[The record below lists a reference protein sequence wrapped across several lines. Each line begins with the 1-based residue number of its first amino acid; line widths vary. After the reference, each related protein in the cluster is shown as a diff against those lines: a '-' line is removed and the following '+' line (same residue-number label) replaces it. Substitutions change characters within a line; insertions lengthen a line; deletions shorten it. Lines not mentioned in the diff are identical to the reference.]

1 MNELVGA
8 LIEIYCGNVGA
19 EYLHIENEQQK
30 KWLKNKIEGNIIL
43 YVLFSQIW
51 MQFKFDSIFVSI
63 INSCKELILNLS
75 QRNLWLYIRFISVSQ
90 YMFDDVFSIIAK
102 FILISKLNFPP
113 WILSS
118 HHFPNFLN
126 FFRMAYFLLLGEYGA
141 SGWSQG
147 SKTEQIGQYKTLLR
161 CDYTARFLNYKFRNA
176 KVFGIEGCD
185 SLLPG

>member
-1 MNELVGA
+1 MSGRNISISKMSNKKNGWEIKSKVILFFTYYSIKYEL
-8 LIEIYCGNVGA
+8 
-19 EYLHIENEQQK
+19 
-30 KWLKNKIEGNIIL
+30 
-43 YVLFSQIW
+43 
-51 MQFKFDSIFVSI
+51 QFIFDSIFVSI
-63 INSCKELILNLS
+63 IKSCKELILNLS

-113 WILSS
+113 WKLSS
-118 HHFPNFLN
+118 HHFPSFLN
-126 FFRMAYFLLLGEYGA
+126 FFHMANFLFLGEYGA
-141 SGWSQG
+141 SGWSQA
-147 SKTEQIGQYKTLLR
+147 SKAEQIGQYKTLLR